1 MKIGLVSCSNAL
13 SSGKRSGIDSLTRL
27 LEENGIEVLVSPFLY
42 ERQGVGA
49 GDGLGCYQDVRGG
62 SARERARVLMQYFQ
76 EPEMDYIF
84 DVSGGDIA
92 NEILP
97 WLDFSGIRESRTVFA
112 GYSDLTTI
120 LNAIYAKMG
129 KAGILY
135 QVRHL
140 AAEENLQVRE
150 MLMDELFVKDA
161 AGREEPWKPGVK
173 YHFIRRSL
181 AMQDFVPDSAPAQGS
196 SMQGVLVGGNIRCLL
211 KLAGTEYFPDMRDKI
226 LLLEAMSGDV
236 AKMITYLSQLDQ
248 LGVFRQIRGVLL
260 GTFTQM
266 ERENLRPSIEELI
279 LEYLPSDLPV
289 AKTFEVGHGID
300 AKPIW
305 IGREYRF
312 EV

>member
-1 MKIGLVSCSNAL
+1 
-13 SSGKRSGIDSLTRL
+13 
-27 LEENGIEVLVSPFLY
+27 
-42 ERQGVGA
+42 
-49 GDGLGCYQDVRGG
+49 
-62 SARERARVLMQYFQ
+62 
-76 EPEMDYIF
+76 MDYIF

-120 LNAIYAKMG
+120 LNAVYAKTG

-135 QVRHL
+135 QMRHL
-140 AAEENLQVRE
+140 ATEENLQTRE
-150 MLMDELFVKDA
+150 MLMDELFIKDDS
-161 AGREEPWKPGVK
+161 RKEEPWKPGVE
-173 YHFIRRSL
+173 YHFIRRSSS
-181 AMQDFVPDSAPAQGS
+181 MQDYVPDSAQVQVYC
-196 SMQGVLVGGNIRCLL
+196 MQGVLVGGNIRCLL
-211 KLAGTEYFPDMRDKI
+211 KLAGTEFFPDMHDKI

-236 AKMITYLSQLDQ
+236 GKMITYLSQLDQ

-279 LEYLPSDLPV
+279 LEYVPSDLPV
-289 AKTFEVGHGID
+289 AKTCEVGHGID

-312 EV
+312 